1 MEANIYLDDNPSI
14 LESTMKE
21 MRQRLG
27 YDEDDTTHDKEI
39 LKMDPGDFLNEYLN
53 WHGLI
58 GYYDMIVNA
67 IYIAYG
73 VSLEDWPFERS
84 IEREIEN
91 FEW

>member
-14 LESTMKE
+14 LESTMQE

-27 YDEDDTTHDKEI
+27 YDEDDTSNDEEI
-39 LKMDPGDFLNEYLN
+39 LKMDPGDFLNEYLG

-58 GYYDMIVNA
+58 GHYEMIVNA
-67 IYIAYG
+67 IYMAYG
-73 VSLEDWPFERS
+73 ISLEDYPFERS
-84 IEREIEN
+84 MERELES